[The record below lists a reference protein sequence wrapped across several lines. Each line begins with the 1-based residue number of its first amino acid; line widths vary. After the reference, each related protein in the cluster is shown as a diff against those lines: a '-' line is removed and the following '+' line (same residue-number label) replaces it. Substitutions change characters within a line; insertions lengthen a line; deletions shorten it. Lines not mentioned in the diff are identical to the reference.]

1 MPQFIDYFCCCCMK
15 FLMMNIFTHIHR
27 DNFKQGKKFIKPKW
41 IGWKT
46 NEYNLM
52 MDFFVVA
59 ENIAPKKMIDE
70 SCLFFKIVINVDDDD
85 GDKSDESNEWIK
97 WKIQSN
103 QIGKINNLSGEWK
116 KKRQWKN
123 EMIRIPK
130 KKSNV
135 FVFEFVFLFHSKLTM
150 MISIW
155 QSPQCFFSVKERENQ
170 IDWLNEKKSKTTN
183 GSHLI
188 NQFIQCKSYFK
199 FIKNKQR
206 KHTTH
211 QNKTKKFW
219 FFFENNKNEQLNDNN
234 NNFCSMNSSGKNYE
248 FFVLKGTSTILHTF
262 LFVKL

>member
-1 MPQFIDYFCCCCMK
+1 M
-15 FLMMNIFTHIHR
+15 LMM
-27 DNFKQGKKFIKPKW
+27 
-41 IGWKT
+41 
-46 NEYNLM
+46 M
-52 MDFFVVA
+52 M
-59 ENIAPKKMIDE
+59 
-70 SCLFFKIVINVDDDD
+70 VINRMNQMN
-85 GDKSDESNEWIK
+85 ESNEK
-97 WKIQSN
+97 SN
-103 QIGKINNLSGEWK
+103 QIRSGKLIIYRENEK
-116 KKRQWKN
+116 KTPMKKWNDSNSTKKIERFCV
-123 EMIRIPK
+123 RIHW
-130 KKSNV
+130 
-135 FVFEFVFLFHSKLTM
+135 FVFLFHSKLTM

-155 QSPQCFFSVKERENQ
+155 QSPQYFCKRKRNS
-170 IDWLNEKKSKTTN
+170 DLLNEKKSKTTN

-199 FIKNKQR
+199 FIENKQR

>member
-1 MPQFIDYFCCCCMK
+1 M
-15 FLMMNIFTHIHR
+15 LMM
-27 DNFKQGKKFIKPKW
+27 
-41 IGWKT
+41 
-46 NEYNLM
+46 M
-52 MDFFVVA
+52 M
-59 ENIAPKKMIDE
+59 
-70 SCLFFKIVINVDDDD
+70 VINRMNQMN
-85 GDKSDESNEWIK
+85 ESNEK
-97 WKIQSN
+97 SN
-103 QIGKINNLSGEWK
+103 QIRSGKLIIYRENEKKTPMKKWNDSNSK
-116 KKRQWKN
+116 KKNRTFLCSNSFFYFIRNWQWWFRFDN
-123 EMIRIPK
+123 H
-130 KKSNV
+130 
-135 FVFEFVFLFHSKLTM
+135 HSV
-150 MISIW
+150 
-155 QSPQCFFSVKERENQ
+155 FFSVKERENQ